1 MFTEKELP
9 EFQQNISYQFND
21 KSLLVLALTHPS
33 FHQHD
38 KTKPNNQRLE
48 FLGDSVLSL
57 LLTDELYTN
66 LPDANEG
73 ELTQYRAS
81 LIRGESLAKLARY
94 LGIQNYIRLSPSE
107 QNNKGSQ
114 RQSTLEDAM
123 EALIGAIYLDGG
135 IVKTKELVL
144 DWMLNLWGDLT
155 DNLSNHN
162 PKGKIQEWVQEN
174 MPSARIK
181 YKIIGESGPDHA
193 RYFESEIL
201 INNKSYGTG
210 AGNSKKEAESK
221 AAQAAVALLCDK
233 DREGKLNQVSE

>member
-1 MFTEKELP
+1 MCTENDLLGI
-9 EFQQNISYQFND
+9 QQNISYEFND
-21 KSLLVLALTHPS
+21 KSLLILALTHPS

-81 LIRGESLAKLARY
+81 LIRGESLTELARH
-94 LGIQNYIRLSPSE
+94 LEIQDYIRLSPSE
-107 QNNKGSQ
+107 KNNQGNL

-123 EALIGAIYLDGG
+123 EALIGALYLDCG
-135 IVKTKELVL
+135 IVKTKKLVL
-144 DWMLNLWGDLT
+144 GWMLNLWGDLT
-155 DNLSNHN
+155 QNLSNHN

-174 MPSARIK
+174 MPSAKIK
-181 YKIIGESGPDHA
+181 YRIPKETVVQKIGPMSGVTK
-193 RYFESEIL
+193 SIL
-201 INNKSYGTG
+201 TN
-210 AGNSKKEAESK
+210 
-221 AAQAAVALLCDK
+221 
-233 DREGKLNQVSE
+233 

>member
-1 MFTEKELP
+1 MCTENDLLGI
-9 EFQQNISYQFND
+9 QQNISYEFND
-21 KSLLVLALTHPS
+21 KSLLILALTHPS

-81 LIRGESLAKLARY
+81 LIRGESLTELARH
-94 LGIQNYIRLSPSE
+94 LEIQDYIRLSPSE
-107 QNNKGSQ
+107 KNNQGNL

-123 EALIGAIYLDGG
+123 EALIGALYLDCG
-135 IVKTKELVL
+135 IVETKKLVL
-144 DWMLNLWGDLT
+144 GWMLNLWGDLT
-155 DNLSNHN
+155 QNLSNHN

-174 MPSARIK
+174 LPNAKIK
-181 YKIIGESGPDHA
+181 YRIIRESGPDHA
-193 RYFESEIL
+193 RHFESEIL
-201 INNKSYGTG
+201 ISNKSFGKG
-210 AGNSKKEAESK
+210 EGSSKKEAESK
-221 AAQAAVALLCDK
+221 AAQVAIALLCDK
-233 DREGKLNQVSE
+233 GRKAKKN

>member
-1 MFTEKELP
+1 MCTENDLLGI
-9 EFQQNISYQFND
+9 QQNISYEFND
-21 KSLLVLALTHPS
+21 KSLLILALTHPS

-81 LIRGESLAKLARY
+81 LIRGESLAELARH
-94 LGIQNYIRLSPSE
+94 LEIQDYIRLSPSE
-107 QNNKGSQ
+107 KNNQGNL

-123 EALIGAIYLDGG
+123 EALIGALYLDCG
-135 IVKTKELVL
+135 IVETKKLVL
-144 DWMLNLWGDLT
+144 GWMLNLWGDLT
-155 DNLSNHN
+155 QNLSNHN

-174 MPSARIK
+174 MPSAKIK
-181 YKIIGESGPDHA
+181 YRIIRESGPDHA
-193 RYFESEIL
+193 KHFESEIL
-201 INNKSYGTG
+201 ISNKSFGKG
-210 AGNSKKEAESK
+210 EGNSKKEAESK
-221 AAQAAVALLCDK
+221 AAQVAIALLCDK
-233 DREGKLNQVSE
+233 GRESKKN

>member
-1 MFTEKELP
+1 MCTENDLP
-9 EFQQNISYQFND
+9 EFQQNISYKFND
-21 KSLLVLALTHPS
+21 MSLLVLALTHPS
-33 FHQHD
+33 FHEHD

-73 ELTQYRAS
+73 ELTQCRAS
-81 LIRGESLAKLARY
+81 LIRGESLAELARH

-107 QNNKGSQ
+107 QNNKGNQ

-123 EALIGAIYLDGG
+123 EALIGAVYLDGG

-144 DWMLNLWGDLT
+144 KWMLNLWGDLT
-155 DNLSNHN
+155 QNLSNHN
-162 PKGKIQEWVQEN
+162 PKGMIQEWVQEN

-181 YKIIGESGPDHA
+181 YRIIGESGPDHA
-193 RYFESEIL
+193 RHFESEIL
-201 INNKSYGTG
+201 ISNKPYGTG

-221 AAQAAVALLCDK
+221 AAQAAVVLLCEK
-233 DREGKLNQVSE
+233 GRKGKLN